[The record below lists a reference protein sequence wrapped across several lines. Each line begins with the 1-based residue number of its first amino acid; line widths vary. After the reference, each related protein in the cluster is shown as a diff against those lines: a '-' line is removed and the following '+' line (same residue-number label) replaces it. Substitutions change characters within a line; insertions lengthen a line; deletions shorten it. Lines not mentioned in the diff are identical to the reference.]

1 MKTQFLSDLCTRK
14 TGKNE
19 WELTTPL
26 LYRSKLLGRKIIVPV
41 GFKTDF
47 ASVPRLPLVY
57 LAFGGIG
64 DKAAVVHDYLYHS
77 AFDRDLADAI
87 LKEALIVCN
96 VPLWKAWMMWA
107 GVRCFGGRR
116 YSQK

>member
-1 MKTQFLSDLCTRK
+1 M
-14 TGKNE
+14 
-19 WELTTPL
+19 TTPL
-26 LYRSKLLGRKIIVPV
+26 LYRSKLLGREIAVPV

-77 AFDRDLADAI
+77 AFERALADAI
-87 LKEALIVCN
+87 LKEALLVCKI
-96 VPLWKAWMMWA
+96 PTWKAWMMWG
-107 GVRCFGGRR
+107 GVRLFGWRR
-116 YSQK
+116 YNQKQ